1 VQATPSSP
9 VAAAIIP
16 LPGKMR
22 RGRRYH
28 PVATRR
34 RRYFRL
40 AASEFGFKFLLLAFL
55 MAGCATDKP
64 SVRLAPAQA
73 PQGKFSQIYGD
84 AHYRFVGANRSLD
97 NAGAE
102 VLVCNLA
109 RDQWKRITEVS
120 LANSKLGHQPK
131 LVHAYMDFA
140 TIYQNRDYVPLPLH
154 ANADGSTGLAV
165 LPDKIEFDA
174 GRAVYL
180 LWFNSGLR
188 DDAATTKLEI
198 WKKDLDKSFKGK

>member
-1 VQATPSSP
+1 MSRP
-9 VAAAIIP
+9 
-16 LPGKMR
+16 
-22 RGRRYH
+22 
-28 PVATRR
+28 
-34 RRYFRL
+34 YFQL
-40 AASEFGFKFLLLAFL
+40 VWLAFL
-55 MAGCATDKP
+55 MAGCVASKP
-64 SVRLAPAQA
+64 SVRLEPAQA
-73 PQGKFSQIYGD
+73 PQGKFSQIYED
-84 AHYRFVGANRSLD
+84 AHYRFVQANRSPD
-97 NAGAE
+97 NTQAE
-102 VLVCNLA
+102 LLVCTLA
-109 RDQWKRITEVS
+109 RDHWKRITEVS
-120 LANSKLGHQPK
+120 LADSRLGHQPK